1 MYDRY
6 SLAKLMLAV
15 GFRDPIEQTA
25 TQSQVPGWSNFH
37 LDTLPSGAVIKP
49 DSFFM
54 EAIKP
59 VEAS

>member
-15 GFRDPIEQTA
+15 GFRNPVEQTA
-25 TQSQVPGWSNFH
+25 TTSQIPGWSDFH

-59 VEAS
+59 VGGS